1 MEIVGEVAVGVNGT
15 GVPRGVDRRGV
26 DAAAK
31 VAPTRAQPS
40 KIKIMTGNASYRCMK
55 IRGAKRPLQ
64 ITM

>member
-40 KIKIMTGNASYRCMK
+40 KIKIMTGNASYR
-55 IRGAKRPLQ
+55 
-64 ITM
+64 